1 MVFHHRS
8 IGGIISKLCITVGC
22 FDAWL
27 GLEEKIVAKK
37 FHFSVLSLLMATAI
51 GTVVAGE
58 DDVTARIKPVGQ
70 VNVAGAASTAVAAA
84 TPAAAAPVATSA
96 AAAPAVTADPGAAL
110 YQSKSCFTCHGADG
124 KTTIMDAY
132 PKIAGQSA
140 EYLLAQMKD
149 IKTGTRSNGQAAV
162 MKGIVAG
169 VSDDDMKT
177 IAEWLSKQ

>member
-1 MVFHHRS
+1 
-8 IGGIISKLCITVGC
+8 
-22 FDAWL
+22 
-27 GLEEKIVAKK
+27 VAKK
-37 FHFSVLSLLMATAI
+37 FHSSVLSVLMAVAM

-70 VNVAGAASTAVAAA
+70 VNIAGAASAPTTPAA
-84 TPAAAAPVATSA
+84 TPAATPVAATA
-96 AAAPAVTADPGAAL
+96 PAAAPAAASDPGAAL

-124 KTTIMDAY
+124 KTTIMDTY

-149 IKTGTRSNGQAAV
+149 IKSGTRSNGQAAV

-169 VSDDDMKT
+169 VSDEDMKT